1 MVQSKTELKRSLGI
15 LSLMI
20 VGMMTMAPLAPFQV
34 FGTVAQA
41 SYGMVA
47 LVYLIGATLMFFTAL
62 SYKRFSQEFPISG
75 SVYSYVSRGVNPHVG
90 FLAGWTI
97 LSDYILCPALM
108 CLFSSLWLTALFP
121 DANTTVLAIAFVV
134 IAGLINIRGI
144 ELSSKVNNTLFAAQI
159 VAVLLFVGFMVK
171 FVFIDG
177 QGFGGFSLE
186 PLFQK
191 EHISWSFVASAT
203 SLILLGFVG
212 FDTISTLAEEAK
224 NPRKTV
230 GLATVLALSTTAII
244 FFMQSYLAGLA
255 HKNYMD
261 LNPDMALFDI
271 AKEVGG
277 QWFYV
282 AMIII
287 NIIAV
292 GLAVTLN
299 IQAAVSRVLYAM
311 GRDDAIIGSKYL
323 SKLHPKYQTPYIATI
338 FSVVLSIVLILTL
351 DINTI
356 VMFVNFGAVTAFLA
370 LNLSVIYYF
379 FFKKKERSV
388 KEIIFHL
395 IAPLIGAFVCG
406 FVWTGFDQKTML
418 VGVSWIVIGAIIG
431 FIKTNGYKR
440 KIEFDNL

>member
-1 MVQSKTELKRSLGI
+1 MNDSNVKLKQTLGVYSLV
-15 LSLMI
+15 I
-20 VGMMTMAPLAPFQV
+20 VGMMTMSPLAPFQV
-34 FGTVAQA
+34 FGTVSQA
-41 SYGMVA
+41 SFGMVA

-62 SYKRFSQEFPISG
+62 SYRRFSQEFPYAG
-75 SVYSYVSRGVNPHVG
+75 SVYSYVSRGVNSHIG
-90 FLAGWTI
+90 FLSGWTI

-121 DANTTVLAIAFVV
+121 DANTTLLALSFVV
-134 IAGLINIRGI
+134 ITGLINIRGI
-144 ELSSKVNNTLFAAQI
+144 ELNAKVNSVLFWTQI
-159 VAVLLFVGFMVK
+159 VALVIFIGFLVK

-186 PLFQK
+186 PIFQK

-212 FDTISTLAEEAK
+212 FDTISTLAEETK

-230 GLATVLALSTTAII
+230 GLATVLALSTTAIL
-244 FFMQSYLAGLA
+244 FFMQSYLASLA

-299 IQAAVSRVLYAM
+299 IQSAVARVLYAM
-311 GRDDAIIGSKYL
+311 GRDNAIVGSKFL
-323 SKLHPKYQTPYIATI
+323 SQLHPKYQTPRNAILVSMVI
-338 FSVVLSIVLILTL
+338 SIILILTL

-356 VMFVNFGAVTAFLA
+356 VMFVNFGAVTAFLS
-370 LNLSVIYYF
+370 LNLAVIYYF
-379 FFKKKERSV
+379 FIKKKQRDI
-388 KEIIFHL
+388 KGIFFHL
-395 IAPLIGAFVCG
+395 IFPLIGAFVCG
-406 FVWTGFDQKTML
+406 FVWTGFDTKTMITGL
-418 VGVSWIVIGAIIG
+418 VWILIGAIIG
-431 FIKTNGYKR
+431 YVKTDGYKR
-440 KIEFDNL
+440 TIKFDNL